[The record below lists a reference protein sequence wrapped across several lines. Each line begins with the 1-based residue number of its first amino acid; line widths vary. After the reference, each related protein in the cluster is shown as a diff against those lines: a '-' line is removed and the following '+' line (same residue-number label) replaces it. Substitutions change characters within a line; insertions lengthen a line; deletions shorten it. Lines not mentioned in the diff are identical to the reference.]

1 MKKKVVL
8 IKLGGSLITDKTR
21 PFTIRQE
28 IIQNLA
34 RQIKEAIKERP
45 DLSLVIGN
53 GGGSFP
59 HFAAVKYQLKEG
71 IKNEKQKYGFCLV
84 QDAAAQL
91 NRIIVDSFLKEKIKA
106 VSFNPSSSIICQKGK
121 IETFYL
127 DSLLGYLNLGLT
139 PVLYGDIVFDKSM
152 GSKILSTEVL
162 LNFLALKLKQQ
173 GFFVEKIIH
182 NGVTK
187 GVLDE
192 HGKVIK
198 KINKMNFYQIEEVLK
213 KTEGFDVTGG
223 MRHKINEALEIANY
237 RIKTF
242 IINGGEGKILK
253 KAILDESV
261 EGTIIE

>member
-1 MKKKVVL
+1 MRKKVVL
-8 IKLGGSLITDKTR
+8 IKLGGSLITQKSK

-59 HFAAVKYQLKEG
+59 HFPAVKYQLNEG

-127 DSLLGYLNLGLT
+127 DSLLGYLNLGLV

-162 LNFLALKLKQQ
+162 LNFLALKLKQH

-192 HGKVIK
+192 DGVIK
-198 KINKMNFYQIEEVLK
+198 KITKRNFYQIEKFLK

-223 MRHKINEALEIANY
+223 MRHKINEALEIAKY
-237 RIKTF
+237 RIRTL
-242 IINGGEGKILK
+242 IINGGEGEILK
-253 KAILDESV
+253 KAILGEQV